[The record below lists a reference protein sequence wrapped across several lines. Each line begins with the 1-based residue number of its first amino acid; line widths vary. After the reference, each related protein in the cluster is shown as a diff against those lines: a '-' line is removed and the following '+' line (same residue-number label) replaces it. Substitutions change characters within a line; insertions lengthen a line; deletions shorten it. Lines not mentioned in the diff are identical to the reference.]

1 MAARDIV
8 QVIEIDIQRCTR
20 TFGVAPCLAV
30 LNKDKP
36 RKCFQTFS
44 TCSYLPGFNN
54 GINTLKFIEPSF
66 NVSGGTYFPCI
77 KSISGYDQE
86 VNIAGFDP
94 NLGGLGKRAQINIKM
109 SDFPYSDVLTDKY
122 WRERSTGA
130 AQIDEPGYSPI
141 ERGSFWSKLKAR
153 MPNFAGRA
161 LRVREGY
168 FNASGGL
175 TFTKTRSY
183 IISEINGPD
192 SGGDYTV
199 VAQDILALASD
210 ERAQAPVF
218 SQGRLA
224 ADIAANDNT
233 ANLSPSGIGNA
244 EYPASGWATIGSEIV
259 SFTRVNNTMTL
270 QRGRLG
276 TQAATHSVNDTV
288 QLGFR
293 VSNRRADIV
302 IRDLLVNYANIP
314 TAWIPAAE
322 WADEMERWG
331 STLLLNA
338 MICQPTSVVEL
349 LSEISQLGLTL
360 WWDEEAQRIRLRMNR
375 PNEIPAFELSDR
387 NSFLEITRK
396 DEDKQRATRVVFWSV
411 QIDPTKG
418 MSKDNFL
425 RAYGDIFVDAENPNF
440 YGQSRTKTIYT
451 RWLNKGNDAAAKII
465 AGRLLN
471 RYKQA
476 PVNFDVTVDAKDDLS
491 LMDVVNVLSYA
502 STDVT
507 GRPVNALCQV
517 FYRGDDKAG
526 SRVKLKMQAFRFDQ
540 TYAYIAPNS
549 MPVYTSATEN
559 QKKRYAFIA
568 GPSLT
573 FGDGRSAYRFV

>member
-1 MAARDIV
+1 MRSIV
-8 QVIEIDIQRCTR
+8 QVIEIDAQWCTR

-30 LNKDKP
+30 LSTANP
-36 RKCFQTFS
+36 RKCYNTYS

-66 NVSGGTYFPCI
+66 NVSGDTYFPCI

-109 SDFPYSDVLTDKY
+109 SDLPYSDVLTDKY
-122 WRERSTGA
+122 WDERRTGA
-130 AQIDEPGYSPI
+130 AQIDEPGYKPE

-161 LRVREGY
+161 LRVREAY
-168 FNASGGL
+168 YNTSGGL

-183 IISEINGPD
+183 IITEINGPD
-192 SGGDYTV
+192 SNRDYTI

-224 ADIAANDNT
+224 SDISATDT
-233 ANLSPSGIGNA
+233 TLILSPAGIGNA
-244 EYPASGWATIGSEIV
+244 EYPSSGWVTVGSEIMR
-259 SFTRVNNTMTL
+259 FMRVNDTL
-270 QRGRLG
+270 SITRGVLG
-276 TQAATHSVNDTV
+276 TQAATHSVNDTA

-293 VSNRRADIV
+293 PLNQRADIV
-302 IRDLLVNYANIP
+302 IRNLLVNYANIP
-314 TAWIPAAE
+314 PEWIPTAE

-360 WWDEEAQRIRLRMNR
+360 WWDEEAQLIRLRMNR
-375 PNEIPAFELSDR
+375 PNEVPAFELSDR
-387 NSFLEITRK
+387 NSFIDITRK

-411 QIDPTKG
+411 QIDPTKAL
-418 MSKDNFL
+418 SKDNFL

-451 RWLNKGNDAAAKII
+451 RWLNQGNDAVAKII
-465 AGRLLN
+465 AGRLLT

-476 PVNFDVTVDAKDDLS
+476 PVNFEVTVDAKDDLS

-526 SRVKLKMQAFRFDQ
+526 SRVKLKMQAFRFDAR
-540 TYAYIAPNS
+540 YAFIAPNS
-549 MPVYTSATEN
+549 MPVYTSATED
-559 QKKRYAFIA
+559 QKNRYAFIA
-568 GPSLT
+568 GPGLT
-573 FGDGRSAYRFV
+573 FGDGRPAYQFV